1 MNHVSDG
8 DLAKAN
14 ANLRHKELAP
24 RLVRSILTEAEAYD
38 LLQEDL
44 RIHEEAGWTPE
55 KDAEERF
62 YAELYRNF
70 DPEIFYGATAR

>member
-1 MNHVSDG
+1 MRTINHVSQG

-38 LLQEDL
+38 LLQEELTGITAEDVN
-44 RIHEEAGWTPE
+44 EEPTQADIE
-55 KDAEERF
+55 AADDYRF
-62 YAELYRNF
+62 TVRGY
-70 DPEIFYGATAR
+70 